1 MILHLKCNKIARG
14 IVIMDTTQQNSN
26 AWDKKVEE
34 GSRYTQPVSS
44 KVIERSKSGEW
55 EITVTKEK
63 SVPRDWFP
71 KSLDGLK
78 ILCLAS
84 GGGQQAPVLAAA
96 GADVTVTDISR
107 KQLEQDKKVA
117 ERDGLTLKT
126 VQGDMSDLS
135 DFEDEYFDI
144 VVNPVS
150 NLFVKDVHLVWNEVS
165 RVLKNRGILIS
176 GFTNPLLWIFDD
188 NQEQK
193 GILDVK
199 YSIPSS
205 TLDYLPENAVQ
216 DYVNSNQT
224 IEYAHTLE
232 DQIQGQV
239 EAGLVITGFFEDDF
253 GGTRILD
260 KYIKTFIATR
270 AVKLKLD

>member
-1 MILHLKCNKIARG
+1 M
-14 IVIMDTTQQNSN
+14 MDTTQHNSN

-34 GSRYTQPVSS
+34 GSRYTQAVSS
-44 KVIERSKSGEW
+44 EVIEKSKSGEW
-55 EITVTKEK
+55 AITVTTEK
-63 SVPRDWFP
+63 TVPRDWFP
-71 KSLDGLK
+71 KYIKGLK

-96 GADVTVTDISR
+96 GADVTVTDISK
-107 KQLEQDKKVA
+107 KQLEQDEKVA
-117 ERDGLTLKT
+117 KRSGLTIKT

-135 DFEDEYFDI
+135 DFEDGYFDI

-150 NLFVKDVHLVWNEVS
+150 NLFVKDVYPVWNEIS
-165 RVLKNRGILIS
+165 RVLKNKGILIA

-188 NQEQK
+188 NQERK

-199 YSIPSS
+199 HSIPSS
-205 TLDYLPENAVQ
+205 TLDYLPENDVQ
-216 DYVNSNQT
+216 DYINSSQT

-232 DQIQGQV
+232 DQIQGQID
-239 EAGLVITGFFEDDF
+239 AGFVLTGFFEDDF

-260 KYIKTFIATR
+260 KHIKTFIATR
-270 AVKLKLD
+270 ATKIKID

>member
-1 MILHLKCNKIARG
+1 M
-14 IVIMDTTQQNSN
+14 
-26 AWDKKVEE
+26 
-34 GSRYTQPVSS
+34 
-44 KVIERSKSGEW
+44 
-55 EITVTKEK
+55 
-63 SVPRDWFP
+63 
-71 KSLDGLK
+71 
-78 ILCLAS
+78 
-84 GGGQQAPVLAAA
+84 
-96 GADVTVTDISR
+96 
-107 KQLEQDKKVA
+107 EQDEKVA

-150 NLFVKDVHLVWNEVS
+150 NLFVKDVHLVWNEIS
-165 RVLKNRGILIS
+165 RVLKNKGILIS

-188 NQEQK
+188 NEERK

-199 YSIPSS
+199 HSIPSS
-205 TLDYLPENAVQ
+205 TLDHLPKDEVQ
-216 DYVNSNQT
+216 DYINSNQT

-239 EAGLVITGFFEDDF
+239 AAGFVITGFYEDDF

-260 KYIKTFIATR
+260 KHIKTFIATK
-270 AVKLKLD
+270 AIKVKMD

>member
-1 MILHLKCNKIARG
+1 
-14 IVIMDTTQQNSN
+14 MDLIKHNSD
-26 AWDKKVEE
+26 AWDKKVDE
-34 GSRYTQPVSS
+34 GSRYTQRVSS
-44 KVIERSKSGEW
+44 ETIEKSKTGKW
-55 EITVTKEK
+55 EISVTTEK

-71 KSLDGLK
+71 EVIDGLK

-84 GGGQQAPVLAAA
+84 GGGQQGPILAAA
-96 GADVTVTDISR
+96 GADVTVTDISK
-107 KQLEQDKKVA
+107 KQLEQDEIVA
-117 ERDGLTLKT
+117 ERDGLTLRT

-135 DFEDEYFDI
+135 DFGDEYFDV

-150 NLFVKDVHLVWNEVS
+150 NLFVKHVKPVWNEIS
-165 RVLKNRGILIS
+165 RVLKNKGILIA

-188 NQEQK
+188 NQERK

-199 YSIPSS
+199 NSIPSS
-205 TLDYLPENAVQ
+205 TLDYLPKDEIQ
-216 DYVNSNQT
+216 DYIKSNNT

-232 DQIQGQV
+232 DQIQGQID
-239 EAGLVITGFFEDDF
+239 AGFVISGFYEDDF

-270 AVKLKLD
+270 AIKLKNI